1 MLLLMLL
8 PGACILAARRGNR
21 SHRFTI
27 SSGKDAVQGGKSAA
41 PDTQLHTSVLH
52 CVPLWVLQVKF
63 HGINEQYLHVRVF
76 KRVRGVERG
85 EGEEGRVMMRQQR
98 FLLIGDRK
106 GENRAYRQSVAC
118 ETSFIIDSPYV
129 QMQLCV

>member
-1 MLLLMLL
+1 M
-8 PGACILAARRGNR
+8 
-21 SHRFTI
+21 
-27 SSGKDAVQGGKSAA
+27 
-41 PDTQLHTSVLH
+41 LH
-52 CVPLWVLQVKF
+52 CVPLWVLQVNF
-63 HGINEQYLHVRVF
+63 HGMNEQYLHVRVF
-76 KRVRGVERG
+76 KRVRGVEQG

-106 GENRAYRQSVAC
+106 GENRVYRQSVEC